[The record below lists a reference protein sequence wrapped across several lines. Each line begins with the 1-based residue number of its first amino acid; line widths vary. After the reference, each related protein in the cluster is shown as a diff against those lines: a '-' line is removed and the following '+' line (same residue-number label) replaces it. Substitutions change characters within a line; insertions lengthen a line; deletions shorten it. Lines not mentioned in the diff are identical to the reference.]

1 MKEKQSIMNQ
11 KLSILAF
18 LLLISSSCLAQGAEQ
33 IIRQNISAFSKALVD
48 RNYDALVAAYC
59 DDAKIFPNGT
69 NILAGSESIRTYWTP
84 SEDASSIT
92 VYHKI
97 IPEEITIVGST
108 AYDYG
113 YYEGR
118 SRNADGSEVP
128 WRGKYVVVWKEVKPG
143 EWKIYMDIWN
153 RSPNE

>member
-118 SRNADGSEVP
+118 SRNADGLGGALERKVCRGLERSETGRMENLYGYLEPVT
-128 WRGKYVVVWKEVKPG
+128 K
-143 EWKIYMDIWN
+143 
-153 RSPNE
+153 